1 MAMKCVIM
9 LLCYYIMD
17 LIEKPREKMNTF
29 IRHSTTIDRNLV
41 LNKFLLGTMYTNDIY
56 ILSISKL

>member
-1 MAMKCVIM
+1 MKCVIM